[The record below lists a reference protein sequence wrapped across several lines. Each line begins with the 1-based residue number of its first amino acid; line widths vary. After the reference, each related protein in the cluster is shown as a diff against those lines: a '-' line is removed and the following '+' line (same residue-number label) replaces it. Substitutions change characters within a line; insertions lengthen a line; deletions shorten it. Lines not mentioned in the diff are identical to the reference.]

1 MKNFEALQEVVKATL
16 TARDGLNSR
25 IAENKA
31 NWDKTSNLVKDV
43 WGGLS
48 LPPRSFK
55 IGNAA
60 FTCGPAGITNEKQY
74 DGLRTPVVLEEL
86 QLAVK
91 EFLERTRDSFNERLR
106 Q

>member
-1 MKNFEALQEVVKATL
+1 MKNFEALQEVIKSTL
-16 TARDGLNSR
+16 SARDSLNSR

-48 LPPRSFK
+48 LQPLAFK
-55 IGNAA
+55 VGNAT
-60 FTCGPAGITNEKQY
+60 FTCGPGGISNDKQY
-74 DGLRTPVVLEEL
+74 DGLRTPFVLEEL

-91 EFLERTRDSFNERLR
+91 EFLEYTRDSFNERLR